1 MMDQIEFENLVTKLK
16 RRKEE
21 GDIKTAIKVANKI
34 PWDEVEDI
42 NLLMYVANIYE
53 EGENYKDAKLILEY
67 AYEIAPVK
75 NRLYFA
81 LCLINAKCKDLKD
94 AISYFID
101 FDKSFPDDYR
111 KKLLEYYI
119 LKAKNAPNEQLKRV
133 LSEYLSEEKDEK
145 MSFELAVICDK
156 LGEAKEV
163 LEICNFIVDFY
174 GVKKN
179 GYGKNALLLKK
190 KYTELNPQEER
201 MLLDAEIG
209 YVKDEDADIEFKEPL
224 KFYND
229 TRLEEERTNLE
240 VERVVRDNDKTDGG
254 PKEQKDDELDEK
266 EVPNSISISYTPD
279 EESYA
284 EKEKNKMAFLSK
296 ERDDKA
302 KLRKLISELKEE
314 EKIQNSEFNKFRQK
328 SFERRGRFKKMK
340 LSDTK
345 LHMIIE
351 AHSKDEGTEI
361 AKKELEYIHSILG
374 EKPNIAK
381 ASAYNMNEKG
391 FKYYAEK
398 TKDRD
403 LIIENAGQL
412 KNELLDDIEEYI
424 INKRG
429 KTIFA
434 LVDLINNFDKIAT
447 DRPAFIGRFDVY
459 SVLSSRPQESLEVSS
474 SEVDEFKAERDKQRG
489 QGIIAPS
496 SREAVK
502 EYETKEEVK
511 REEPKREEIKREE
524 IRHEEVRREEVRHE
538 ENRHEEVRH
547 EEKKQEEGSRED
559 AHRVKNNEMS
569 IDEFVDE
576 CKTYAKSIDCALPG
590 ETIPSLYEKVE
601 EMKDNN
607 VPLTRENAEALIEEA
622 ADRAEKPKL
631 FKKPK
636 YDKEGCLILLEEHFD
651 F

>member
-1 MMDQIEFENLVTKLK
+1 MMDQIEFENLVEKLK
-16 RRKEE
+16 KRKEE

-34 PWDEVEDI
+34 PWDEVEDV
-42 NLLMYVANIYE
+42 NLLMYVAGIYE

-145 MSFELAVICDK
+145 MSFELAVICEK
-156 LGEAKEV
+156 LGETKEV
-163 LEICNFIVDFY
+163 IEICNFIVDFY

-190 KYTELNPQEER
+190 KYTELNAEEER
-201 MLLDAEIG
+201 LLTDAQIG
-209 YVKDEDADIEFKEPL
+209 YIKNEDADIEFKEPL
-224 KFYND
+224 QFYND

-240 VERVVRDNDKTDGG
+240 VERVEREVEKPKSLIDEDK
-254 PKEQKDDELDEK
+254 EDELDEK
-266 EVPNSISISYTPD
+266 QVPNSISISYTPD

-302 KLRKLISELKEE
+302 KLRKLINELKEE

-351 AHSKDEGTEI
+351 AHSRDEGTEI

-374 EKPNIAK
+374 EKASIAK

-391 FKYYAEK
+391 FRYYADKVKEK
-398 TKDRD
+398 D

-412 KNELLDDIEEYI
+412 KNELLDDLEEYI

-434 LVDLINNFDKIAT
+434 LVDVINNFDRIAT

-459 SVLSSRPQESLEVSS
+459 SVLSSRPQESLEVNQI
-474 SEVDEFKAERDKQRG
+474 EIDEFKEERENQKKNTSLG
-489 QGIIAPS
+489 

-502 EYETKEEVK
+502 EYDTKMESK
-511 REEPKREEIKREE
+511 HEEIKREE
-524 IRHEEVRREEVRHE
+524 ARREEMKRE
-538 ENRHEEVRH
+538 EARREEARR
-547 EEKKQEEGSRED
+547 EEARRETTHSDDRVVAVKKDEERQ
-559 AHRVKNNEMS
+559 VNKNEMS
-569 IDEFVDE
+569 IEEFVNE
-576 CKTYAKSIDCALPG
+576 CKSYAKSIDCALPG
-590 ETIPSLYEKVE
+590 ETVPSLYEKVE
-601 EMKDNN
+601 DMKENN

-636 YDKEGCLILLEEHFD
+636 YDKEGCLVLLEEHFN

>member
-1 MMDQIEFENLVTKLK
+1 MMDQIEFENLVEKLK
-16 RRKEE
+16 KRKEE

-42 NLLMYVANIYE
+42 NLLMYVANIYD

-81 LCLINAKCKDLKD
+81 LCLINAKCKELKD

-101 FDKSFPDDYR
+101 FDKSFPDDIR
-111 KKLLEYYI
+111 KKILEYYI
-119 LKAKNAPNEQLKRV
+119 LKAKNAPLDQLKRV

-145 MSFELAVICDK
+145 MSFELALICEKMGEISEVI
-156 LGEAKEV
+156 
-163 LEICNFIVDFY
+163 EICNFIVDFF
-174 GVKKN
+174 GVKKS
-179 GYGKNALLLKK
+179 GFGKNALLLKK
-190 KYTELNPQEER
+190 KHTDLNAEEEKL
-201 MLLDAEIG
+201 LLDAEIG
-209 YVKDEDADIEFKEPL
+209 YVRDEDRDIEFKEPL

-229 TRLEEERTNLE
+229 VRPEEERTNLV
-240 VERVVRDNDKTDGG
+240 VEKVVRENTETVKN
-254 PKEQKDDELDEK
+254 ENEDELNED
-266 EVPNSISISYTPD
+266 EVPKNISISYTPD
-279 EESYA
+279 EESYV

-296 ERDDKA
+296 ERDDKE
-302 KLRKLISELKEE
+302 KLRTLIKTLKEE

-328 SFERRGRFKKMK
+328 SFERVGRFKKMK

-345 LHMIIE
+345 VHMIIE
-351 AHSKDEGTEI
+351 AHSKDEGVEI
-361 AKKELEYIHSILG
+361 AKKELEYIHSVLN
-374 EKPNIAK
+374 EKVSIAK

-391 FKYYAEK
+391 FNYYAEK
-398 TKDRD
+398 VKDKD

-429 KTIFA
+429 KTVFA

-447 DRPAFIGRFDVY
+447 ERPAFIGRFDIY
-459 SVLSSRPQESLEVSS
+459 SVLSSRPQETLNASQNEI
-474 SEVDEFKAERDKQRG
+474 DEFKAERDKHST
-489 QGIIAPS
+489 IKSPDKK
-496 SREAVK
+496 EVVK
-502 EYETKEEVK
+502 ETDDRIASHKNINEEK
-511 REEPKREEIKREE
+511 NENN
-524 IRHEEVRREEVRHE
+524 VRHTIE
-538 ENRHEEVRH
+538 HNKVEHSDNRHIESDGDKSH
-547 EEKKQEEGSRED
+547 LQNQSRKI
-559 AHRVKNNEMS
+559 RNEMT

-576 CKTYAKSIDCALPG
+576 CKTYAKSIDC
-590 ETIPSLYEKVE
+590 TIPGDSIPALYEKVE
-601 EMKDNN
+601 EMQGNN
-607 VPLTRENAEALIEEA
+607 ITLNKENAEALIEEV

-636 YDKEGCLILLEEHFD
+636 YDKDDCLILQEEHFN

>member
-1 MMDQIEFENLVTKLK
+1 MMDQIEFENLVEKLK
-16 RRKEE
+16 KRKEE

-34 PWDEVEDI
+34 PWDEVEDV

-101 FDKSFPDDYR
+101 FDKCFPDDYR

-145 MSFELAVICDK
+145 MSFELAVICEK
-156 LGEAKEV
+156 LGETKEV
-163 LEICNFIVDFY
+163 IEICNFIVDFY

-190 KYTELNPQEER
+190 RYTELNAEEER
-201 MLLDAEIG
+201 LLTDAQIG
-209 YVKDEDADIEFKEPL
+209 YVRDEDADIEFKEPL
-224 KFYND
+224 QFYND

-240 VERVVRDNDKTDGG
+240 VERVEREVEKPKSLKDEDK
-254 PKEQKDDELDEK
+254 EDELNEN

-302 KLRKLISELKEE
+302 KLRKLINELKEE
-314 EKIQNSEFNKFRQK
+314 ERIQNSEFNKFRQK
-328 SFERRGRFKKMK
+328 SFERRGRFKEMK

-351 AHSKDEGTEI
+351 AHSRDEGTEI

-374 EKPNIAK
+374 EKASIAK

-391 FKYYAEK
+391 FKFYVDKVKEK
-398 TKDRD
+398 D

-412 KNELLDDIEEYI
+412 KNELLDDLEEYI

-434 LVDLINNFDKIAT
+434 LVDVINNFDRIAT

-459 SVLSSRPQESLEVSS
+459 SVLSSRPQESLVVSQ
-474 SEVDEFKAERDKQRG
+474 VDIDEFKAERENQKNN
-489 QGIIAPS
+489 S
-496 SREAVK
+496 SLGSKEAVK
-502 EYETKEEVK
+502 EYDTKVEPKREEAKREEPRREEVK
-511 REEPKREEIKREE
+511 REEPKREE
-524 IRHEEVRREEVRHE
+524 VRRESIHNDDRVVAVKQDE
-538 ENRHEEVRH
+538 ER
-547 EEKKQEEGSRED
+547 
-559 AHRVKNNEMS
+559 RVNTNEMS
-569 IDEFVDE
+569 IEEFVNE
-576 CKTYAKSIDCALPG
+576 CKSYAKSIDCALPG
-590 ETIPSLYEKVE
+590 ETVPSLYEKVE
-601 EMKDNN
+601 DMKENN

-622 ADRAEKPKL
+622 ADRAEKPKF

-636 YDKEGCLILLEEHFD
+636 YDKEGCLVLLEEHFN